1 MRETEAY
8 LDLIGKHLAEH
19 HAAVLVGAG
28 FSRNAVKTG
37 SDIPDSPTWDELAN
51 IFADKLAGS
60 KENKKGSEEEN
71 KKPYLSPL
79 VMAERVEAVYGRSE
93 LNHLLQESIQDQDY
107 LPSSLHRQLLRLP
120 WSDIFTTNYDTLLE
134 RTGEEISEKSFTVI
148 TNKEDLIGS
157 SGKTR
162 IVKLHGSFPSHYPF
176 IITSEDYRTYPQRF
190 APFVNTVQQSMLE
203 NTLCLIGFSGDD
215 PNFEKWIGWIRDN
228 LGEENAPNIY
238 MLLHYQLPE
247 VERLLLRRKKIIPVD
262 LSQLDPGKPTAMIYE
277 KTLQYLSKKV
287 RDMQPQKWELR
298 QSSAELFKEEITL
311 EKGLEL
317 LQGLHRSYPGWITVP
332 SGRLKM
338 LQSMILSP
346 AEDILVKYCTTEEE
360 PSDKEIEYLYEYDW
374 LRERA
379 LKPPSTMEL
388 KAYHKIL
395 DRHPNDHPE
404 FRRSIQMSLLRDLR
418 ESGDWAAW
426 DELHNVLQGE
436 RICFNSEQENQF
448 TWEECLCALFRYQ
461 FSELKKLLDGWNAL
475 PSMPVW
481 CLRKAGLLA
490 EYGDAQQAQELLR
503 QALTNIRGR
512 IANQQGIDLA
522 LLSQE
527 SALMNL
533 KGFVSQAL
541 DSRFDLTDDIGESPE
556 EKIID
561 EQHSAVHAQFHVDW
575 EEQDS
580 FLSARMEAIWKPF
593 QTSQVSQ
600 SFDFGETVTSTH
612 FGSDGEPLF
621 AFAFLRF
628 REETGIPFRIRN
640 VHCGSTAAYGA
651 ALRLARYAPLWSV
664 LTLVR
669 SDKSKELGEVITRGV
684 LSEWSNEEV
693 DTQSQFYLDAILRA
707 NAELSPEDWF
717 YRNSFARLAANVLPE
732 MLSEL
737 CSKCS
742 KVMLDQI
749 FDLVKTLYFLDRKKR
764 LCYSRM
770 PSLARRLF
778 SAYMPE
784 ERRALIP
791 SLLTFP
797 LSVEENR
804 YEERYFADPLEYLRG
819 MIVRQKEQEPSESL
833 LEINKLLEN
842 YRSEREDARV
852 VLDRLLYCLDFG
864 LMTAG
869 QREQLR
875 DIVWKSGKLELP
887 SKWLRTVCL
896 KLPEPQGVKWS
907 EYLAVTITKNFVG
920 YSGKGIR
927 PNNDDA
933 LIRELGM
940 MAILCH
946 NAFSAEK
953 VETILSCLSRRV
965 SSLAQNLTRGLD
977 IMGVKRLSIP
987 HIYQIQNSIWLLLA
1001 SSTQPLTGAAE
1012 KALRE
1017 LVETAEQ
1024 ARVMHHGLRSWWCRH
1039 SQTQLDHA
1047 KELGRCLRSVD
1058 EQQALCGYTA
1068 LAFAIR
1074 QKHMALL
1081 DDEQIIAG
1089 ITTMA
1094 QQIAW
1099 CVPKQLP
1106 SALDVAKSAV
1116 ECRPEMLS
1124 KECLDLMLTGLS
1136 QLLEQTVITTDDTV
1150 SMASNKGEVRRN
1162 AAALAKELCRAQL
1175 VSERPEILEK
1185 WMAVISDPGEYAEI
1199 RTV

>member
-1 MRETEAY
+1 MKETETY
-8 LDLIGKHLAEH
+8 LNLIGKHLAEH

-28 FSRNAVKTG
+28 FSRNAVKAD

-51 IFADKLAGS
+51 IFADKLAR
-60 KENKKGSEEEN
+60 SEEN
-71 KKPYLSPL
+71 RKPYSSPL

-93 LNHLLQESIQDQDY
+93 LDHLLQESIRDQDY

-134 RTGEEISEKSFTVI
+134 RTSEEIAEKSFAVI

-228 LGEENAPNIY
+228 LGEGNAPNIY

-247 VERLLLRRKKIIPVD
+247 AEQLLLRRKKIIPVD
-262 LSQLDPGKPTAMIYE
+262 LSQLAPGEPTATIYE
-277 KTLQYLSKKV
+277 KALQYLSGKV
-287 RDMQPQKWELR
+287 RDMQPPKWEFR
-298 QSSAELFKEEITL
+298 QISVELSKQEITL

-317 LQGLHRSYPGWITVP
+317 LKGLRRSYPGWITVP

-338 LQSMILSP
+338 LRSMILSP
-346 AEDILVKYCTTEEE
+346 AEDILEKCCATSEEL
-360 PSDKEIEYLYEYDW
+360 SDEEIEYLYEYDW

-379 LKPPSTMEL
+379 LRPPFTTEL
-388 KAYHKIL
+388 RAYHKIL

-418 ESGDWAAW
+418 ESGDWTAW
-426 DELHNVLQGE
+426 EELHSVLQGE
-436 RICFNSEQENQF
+436 RTYFDSEQENQF
-448 TWEECLCALFRYQ
+448 AWEECLCALARYQ
-461 FSELKKLLDGWNAL
+461 FRELKKLLDDWNIL

-503 QALTNIRGR
+503 QAIANIRSR
-512 IANQQGIDLA
+512 IAHQQGIDLA

-541 DSRFDLTDDIGESPE
+541 DSRFDPTDDNGKSPE

-561 EQHSAVHAQFHVDW
+561 EQHSAVHAQYHVDW
-575 EEQDS
+575 EEQDR
-580 FLSARMEAIWKPF
+580 FFSAKMEAVWKPF
-593 QTSQVSQ
+593 QTHRVSQ
-600 SFDFGETVTSTH
+600 SFDFGKAVTSTH
-612 FGSDGEPLF
+612 FGSDEETLF

-628 REETGIPFRIRN
+628 REETGMPFRIRN
-640 VHCGSTAAYGA
+640 VRCGSDAAYGA
-651 ALRLARYAPLWSV
+651 ALRLARYAPFWSV
-664 LTLVR
+664 LALVR

-693 DTQSQFYLDAILRA
+693 DTQSQFYIDAILRA

-717 YRNSFARLAANVLPE
+717 YRNSFARLAAEVLPE

-737 CSKCS
+737 CSRCS
-742 KVMLDQI
+742 RVMLNQI

-778 SAYMPE
+778 SAYTPE

-791 SLLTFP
+791 TLLTFP
-797 LSVEENR
+797 LSAEKDR

-819 MIVRQKEQEPSESL
+819 LIVHQEEQEPSESL

-842 YRSEREDARV
+842 YSPEHEDADA
-852 VLDRLLYCLDFG
+852 VLNRLLHCLDYG
-864 LMTAG
+864 LLTAE
-869 QREQLR
+869 QRKRLR
-875 DIVWKSGKLELP
+875 DLVWRNGQLELP
-887 SKWLRTVCL
+887 PKWLRTVCL
-896 KLPEPQGVKWS
+896 KLPEPQEVKWS
-907 EYLAVTITKNFVG
+907 EYLAEEITKSSATG
-920 YSGKGIR
+920 YIGEGLNL
-927 PNNDDA
+927 NNNEILA
-933 LIRELGM
+933 LELEGL
-940 MAILCH
+940 ALLCH
-946 NAFSAEK
+946 DAFSAEQIA
-953 VETILSCLSRRV
+953 TILSCLSMRV
-965 SSLAQNLTRGLD
+965 KSLAQNLTRSVD
-977 IMGVKRLSIP
+977 IMGAKSFSTSQ
-987 HIYQIQNSIWLLLA
+987 IYHLQNSIWLLLA
-1001 SSTQPLTGAAE
+1001 SNTQPLTESADGT
-1012 KALRE
+1012 LRE
-1017 LVETAEQ
+1017 LIESVEQ
-1024 ARVMHHGLRSWWCRH
+1024 ASIMHHGLRSWWCRH
-1039 SQTQLDHA
+1039 SQTRFDHA
-1047 KELGRCLRSVD
+1047 KELERCLRSVD
-1058 EQQALCGYTA
+1058 EQQALWGYTA

-1089 ITTMA
+1089 ITTMS

-1106 SALDVAKSAV
+1106 SALDVAKSVV

-1162 AAALAKELCRAQL
+1162 AAALAKELHRAQL
-1175 VSERPEILEK
+1175 DSDRPEILEK
-1185 WMAVISDPGEYAEI
+1185 WMAVIRDPGEYAEI